1 MDVMK
6 FVSSPKWRRQIESLG
21 SGELRRILEN
31 E

>member
-6 FVSSPKWRRQIESLG
+6 FVSSPRWKKQIEGLG
-21 SGELRRILEN
+21 SGELRRILES